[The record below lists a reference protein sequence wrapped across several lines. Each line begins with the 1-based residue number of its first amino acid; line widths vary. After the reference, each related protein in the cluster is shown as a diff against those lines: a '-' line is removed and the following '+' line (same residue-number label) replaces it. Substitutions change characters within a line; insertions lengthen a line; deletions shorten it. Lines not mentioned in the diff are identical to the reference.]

1 MAKRGIQPSG
11 IQTRKKMLHAAVIS
25 FLEKGYQNTTIAE
38 ISRAAGMATSAFFRA
53 YSDKEAVLLELVK
66 IMFGS
71 QFSLAEKLIN
81 TEDPVMLYAAETSL
95 QVCIA
100 ETSEALRDLYVT
112 AYSLPST
119 SEFIYRSTA
128 MKLEKIFAEYL
139 PDAVSKDFYELD
151 IATSGIV
158 RGYMQRKSDFYFT
171 VENKISRLL
180 NCCLKIYNVPES
192 KVKEAL
198 ELVRAL
204 DLETIAK
211 EIVAETVRASEE
223 GTLL

>member
-38 ISRAAGMATSAFFRA
+38 ISKAAGMATSAFFRA

-71 QFSLAEKLIN
+71 QFLLAEKLIN
-81 TEDPVMLYAAETSL
+81 TDDPVMLYAAETSL
-95 QVCIA
+95 QVSIV

-128 MKLEKIFAEYL
+128 LKLEKIFAGYL
-139 PDAVSKDFYELD
+139 PDAMPKDFYELD
-151 IATSGIV
+151 IATSWIV

-171 VENKISRLL
+171 VEDKISRLL
-180 NCCLKIYNVPES
+180 HCCLKIYNVPEE
-192 KVKEAL
+192 KIAEAVNLVKN
-198 ELVRAL
+198 L
-204 DLETIAK
+204 DLENIAK
-211 EIVAETVRASEE
+211 EIIAETVRASEE